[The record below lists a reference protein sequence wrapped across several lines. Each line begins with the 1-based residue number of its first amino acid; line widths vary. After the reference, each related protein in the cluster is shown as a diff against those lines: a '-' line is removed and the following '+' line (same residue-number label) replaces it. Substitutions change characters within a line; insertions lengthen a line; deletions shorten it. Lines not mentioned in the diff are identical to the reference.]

1 MMKSRMTDNFKKLLC
16 VILTSLI
23 IIGMSPIGVFADYYL
38 EQNISFTDLMPP
50 SDGSVIESDANH
62 FFYYRLSNKELYI
75 RLKRNIAV
83 EDDNIIATITASKEG
98 YFPSDV
104 VAINCD
110 IMVYSILFSVVEG
123 ESSTLRI
130 INDGG
135 NDSDTLKIYKTL
147 KYGGSNEYEPGYNP
161 KVIVETNVE
170 AAKFVMPYND
180 HSELIIEK
188 TGNFMVNSSVSV
200 DTVTVEEGGA
210 LSINGDLNLT
220 ESLEIKE
227 GGTLKTTGAI
237 KVVSTE
243 DKDPEEMIKLPDNYL
258 PDGYS
263 VQKVEDSSGNY
274 YYAIAKDGE
283 LAVDDDGNL
292 SGVSSNIT
300 IVPPAEPEPEP
311 EEKTDYM
318 MVTVLMYMLQNSHK
332 ISFETNGGDK
342 LVPQMKLVGTE
353 IEASDY
359 VVEREGYT
367 FAGWYFDEELTEVA
381 DVFSLI
387 SDVTLWAAWDADEAE
402 ADDDVEAEP
411 AE

>member
-1 MMKSRMTDNFKKLLC
+1 
-16 VILTSLI
+16 
-23 IIGMSPIGVFADYYL
+23 
-38 EQNISFTDLMPP
+38 
-50 SDGSVIESDANH
+50 
-62 FFYYRLSNKELYI
+62 
-75 RLKRNIAV
+75 
-83 EDDNIIATITASKEG
+83 
-98 YFPSDV
+98 
-104 VAINCD
+104 
-110 IMVYSILFSVVEG
+110 MVYSILFSVVEG

-135 NDSDTLKIYKTL
+135 SDSDTLKIYDTL
-147 KYGGSNEYEPGYNP
+147 RYGGSNEYEPGSNP

-170 AAKFVMPYND
+170 AAEFVMPYND

-188 TGNFMVNSSVSV
+188 TGNFTVNSSVSV

-263 VQKVEDSSGNY
+263 VQKVDDGKGNY

-283 LAVDDDGNL
+283 KLTVDENGNL
-292 SGVSSNIT
+292 SGVSSNIP
-300 IVPPAEPEPEP
+300 IVPPAAP
-311 EEKTDYM
+311 EEKIDYM
-318 MVTVLMYMLQNSHK
+318 MVTVLMYMLQNSHT
-332 ISFETNGGDK
+332 ISFETNGGSE
-342 LVPQMKLVGTE
+342 LIPQMKLDGTE
-353 IEASDY
+353 IDASDY
-359 VVEREGYT
+359 VTEREGYT
-367 FAGWYFDEELTEVA
+367 FAGWYFDEELTEPA
-381 DVFSLI
+381 DEFSLI
-387 SDVTLWAAWDADEAE
+387 SDVTLWAAWEADEAE

-411 AE
+411 TE

>member
-1 MMKSRMTDNFKKLLC
+1 MR
-16 VILTSLI
+16 
-23 IIGMSPIGVFADYYL
+23 
-38 EQNISFTDLMPP
+38 E
-50 SDGSVIESDANH
+50 EENH

-110 IMVYSILFSVVEG
+110 IMVYSILFDVVKG

-135 NDSDTLKIYKTL
+135 SDSDTLKIYKTL
-147 KYGGSNEYEPGYNP
+147 KYGGSNEYEPGSNP

-170 AAKFVMPYND
+170 AAKFIMPFND

-188 TGNFMVNSSVSV
+188 TGNLTVNSSVSV

-243 DKDPEEMIKLPDNYL
+243 DIAPEEMIKLPDNYL

-263 VQKVEDSSGNY
+263 VQKVDDGKGNY
-274 YYAIAKDGE
+274 YYAIVKDGE
-283 LAVDDDGNL
+283 KLTVDENGNL

-359 VVEREGYT
+359 VVEREGCT

>member
-23 IIGMSPIGVFADYYL
+23 IIGMSPIGVFAAYYL
-38 EQNISFTDLMPP
+38 EQNISFTDLTPP

-147 KYGGSNEYEPGYNP
+147 KYGGSNEYEPGSNP

-170 AAKFVMPYND
+170 AAEFVMPNNE

-188 TGNFMVNSSVSV
+188 TGNFTVNNSVSV

-263 VQKVEDSSGNY
+263 VQKVDDGKGNY

-292 SGVSSNIT
+292 SGVSSNIP
-300 IVPPAEPEPEP
+300 IVPPAEPDPEP

-318 MVTVLMYMLQNSHK
+318 MVTVLMYMLQNSHT
-332 ISFETNGGDK
+332 IRFETNGGDE
-342 LVPQMKLVGTE
+342 LVPQMKLDGTE
-353 IEASDY
+353 IDASDY
-359 VVEREGYT
+359 VTEREGCT

-381 DVFSLI
+381 DEFSLI
-387 SDVTLWAAWDADEAE
+387 SDVTLWAAWEADEAE

>member
-50 SDGSVIESDANH
+50 SDGSVIEDEND
-62 FFYYRLSNKELYI
+62 FFYYHYSNKELYI

-83 EDDNIIATITASKEG
+83 EDKNIIATITASKEG
-98 YFPSDV
+98 KFPSDV

-135 NDSDTLKIYKTL
+135 SDSDTLKIYKTL
-147 KYGGSNEYEPGYNP
+147 QYGGSNEYEPGSNP

-188 TGNFMVNSSVSV
+188 TGNFTVNSSVSV

-243 DKDPEEMIKLPDNYL
+243 DIAPEEMIKLPDNYL

-283 LAVDDDGNL
+283 KLTVDENGNL
-292 SGVSSNIT
+292 SGVSSNIP
-300 IVPPAEPEPEP
+300 IVPPAGPEP

-318 MVTVLMYMLQNSHK
+318 MVTVLMYMLQNSHT
-332 ISFETNGGDK
+332 IRFETNGGSE
-342 LVPQMKLVGTE
+342 LIPQMKLDGTE
-353 IEASDY
+353 IDASDY
-359 VVEREGYT
+359 VTEREGCT

-387 SDVTLWAAWDADEAE
+387 SDVTLWAAWEADEAE

>member
-23 IIGMSPIGVFADYYL
+23 IIGMSPIGVFADYYM
-38 EQNISFTDLMPP
+38 EQNISILDLIPP
-50 SDGSVIESDANH
+50 PEGLVTESDANH

-83 EDDNIIATITASKEG
+83 EDKNIIATITASKEG
-98 YFPSDV
+98 KFPSDV

-110 IMVYSILFSVVEG
+110 IMVYSILFSVVKG

-135 NDSDTLKIYKTL
+135 SDSDTLKIYKTL
-147 KYGGSNEYEPGYNP
+147 RYGGSKEHSPGSNP
-161 KVIVETNVE
+161 KVIIETNVE
-170 AAKFVMPYND
+170 AANFVMPYND

-188 TGNFMVNSSVSV
+188 TGNFTVNSSVSV

-243 DKDPEEMIKLPDNYL
+243 DIAPEEMIKLPDNYL

-263 VQKVEDSSGNY
+263 VQKVEDSSGKY
-274 YYAIAKDGE
+274 YYAIVKDGE
-283 LAVDDDGNL
+283 KLTVDDDGNL
-292 SGVSSNIT
+292 SGVSSNIP
-300 IVPPAEPEPEP
+300 IVPPAEPEP

-318 MVTVLMYMLQNSHK
+318 MVTVLMYMLQNSHT
-332 ISFETNGGDK
+332 IRFETNGGSE
-342 LVPQMKLVGTE
+342 LIPQMKLDGTE
-353 IEASDY
+353 IAASDY
-359 VVEREGYT
+359 VTEREGCT

-387 SDVTLWAAWDADEAE
+387 SDVTLWAAWEADEAE

>member
-135 NDSDTLKIYKTL
+135 SDSDTLKIYKTL
-147 KYGGSNEYEPGYNP
+147 QYGGSNEYEPGSNP

-170 AAKFVMPYND
+170 AANFVMPFNE

-188 TGNFMVNSSVSV
+188 TGNFTVNSSVSV

-243 DKDPEEMIKLPDNYL
+243 DIAPEEMIKLPDNYL

-263 VQKVEDSSGNY
+263 VQKVDDGKGNY

-283 LAVDDDGNL
+283 LTVDENGNL
-292 SGVSSNIT
+292 SGVSSNIP
-300 IVPPAEPEPEP
+300 IVPPAEPEP

-318 MVTVLMYMLQNSHK
+318 MVTVLMYMLQNSHT
-332 ISFETNGGDK
+332 IRFETNGGSE
-342 LVPQMKLVGTE
+342 LIPQMKLDGTE
-353 IEASDY
+353 IDASDY
-359 VVEREGYT
+359 VTEREGYT
-367 FAGWYFDEELTEVA
+367 FAGWYFDKELTEVA
-381 DVFSLI
+381 DEFSLI

>member
-1 MMKSRMTDNFKKLLC
+1 MMKSRMTDNLKKLLC

-23 IIGMSPIGVFADYYL
+23 IIGMSPIGVFADYYR

-50 SDGSVIESDANH
+50 SDGSVIEDEND
-62 FFYYRLSNKELYI
+62 FFYYHYSNKELYI

-98 YFPSDV
+98 KFPSDV

-135 NDSDTLKIYKTL
+135 SDSDTLKIYDIL
-147 KYGGSNEYEPGYNP
+147 RYGGSNEYEPGSNP

-170 AAKFVMPYND
+170 AANFVMPFNE

-243 DKDPEEMIKLPDNYL
+243 DIAPEEMIKLPDNYL

-263 VQKVEDSSGNY
+263 VQKVEDSSGKY

-283 LAVDDDGNL
+283 LAVDENGNL
-292 SGVSSNIT
+292 SGVSSNIP

-318 MVTVLMYMLQNSHK
+318 MVTVLIYMLQNSHT

-359 VVEREGYT
+359 VTEREGYT

-387 SDVTLWAAWDADEAE
+387 SDVTLWAAWEADEAE

>member
-1 MMKSRMTDNFKKLLC
+1 M
-16 VILTSLI
+16 
-23 IIGMSPIGVFADYYL
+23 
-38 EQNISFTDLMPP
+38 
-50 SDGSVIESDANH
+50 
-62 FFYYRLSNKELYI
+62 SNKELYI

-98 YFPSDV
+98 KFPSDV

-135 NDSDTLKIYKTL
+135 SDSDTLKIYKTL
-147 KYGGSNEYEPGYNP
+147 QYGGSDEYEPGSNP

-170 AAKFVMPYND
+170 AAEFVMPYND

-188 TGNFMVNSSVSV
+188 TGNFTVNSSVSV

-243 DKDPEEMIKLPDNYL
+243 DIAPEEMIKLPDNYL

-263 VQKVEDSSGNY
+263 VQKVEDSSGKY

-283 LAVDDDGNL
+283 LAVDENGNL
-292 SGVSSNIT
+292 SGVSSNIP

-318 MVTVLMYMLQNSHK
+318 MVTVLMYMLQNSHT

-342 LVPQMKLVGTE
+342 LVPQMKLDGTE
-353 IEASDY
+353 IDASDY
-359 VVEREGYT
+359 VTEREGYT

-387 SDVTLWAAWDADEAE
+387 SDVTLWAAWEADEAE